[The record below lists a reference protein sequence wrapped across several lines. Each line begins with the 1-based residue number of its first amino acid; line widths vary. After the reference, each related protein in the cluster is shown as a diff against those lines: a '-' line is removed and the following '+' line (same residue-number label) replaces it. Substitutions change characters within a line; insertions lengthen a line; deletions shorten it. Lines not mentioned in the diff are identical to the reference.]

1 MVPLVEGHPV
11 IVPVSWLHD
20 VQGLI
25 KGKTK
30 SKRMHDVRSGECSL
44 WKLGD
49 DVWDRVPEVV
59 DAHEFWQREAFLCLL
74 STSKNVSSKSF
85 NLSVQPEHDLQSQPG
100 KR

>member
-30 SKRMHDVRSGECSL
+30 SNSMKLMMNGFYKPCDVMGKSGRDLAET
-44 WKLGD
+44 
-49 DVWDRVPEVV
+49 VV
-59 DAHEFWQREAFLCLL
+59 GRALKGIICL
-74 STSKNVSSKSF
+74 
-85 NLSVQPEHDLQSQPG
+85 
-100 KR
+100 